1 MRKVAAR
8 VLIPFVLAGLLVGPA
23 AGVRRQPRV
32 KPQAAITPVRWAVRA
47 VNFLETRAGGSL
59 GLASSVCE
67 KAQGTQDGQRVD
79 AETRTLKD
87 YLLGAQPA
95 RLGLVVQSSA
105 LTRLL
110 RPYVRRPQAAHVGR
124 AKAQLLAAARDH
136 GLSFQALRDGANALD
151 AHDCATARVAW
162 SRSGLQAVAGQDE
175 VRQGLLEL
183 RSAGFKFVDPDWAY
197 E

>member
-1 MRKVAAR
+1 MRKAAAR
-8 VLIPFVLAGLLVGPA
+8 MLIPLVLAGILAGPA
-23 AGVRRQPRV
+23 AGVRRQPYV
-32 KPQAAITPVRWAVRA
+32 KPREAITPVRWALRA

-67 KAQGTQDGQRVD
+67 KAQVTQNWQRVQ

-87 YLLGAQPA
+87 YLLAARPA

-110 RPYVRRPQAAHVGR
+110 RPYVKGSQAAHVAS
-124 AKAQLLAAARDH
+124 AKSLLLAAAREH
-136 GLSFQALRDGANALD
+136 RSSFQALRDGANALD
-151 AHDCATARVAW
+151 AHDCATARIAW
-162 SRSGLQAVAGQDE
+162 SSSGLHAVAGQDE
-175 VRQGLLEL
+175 ARQGLFEL
-183 RSAGFKFVDPDWAY
+183 RSAGFKYVDPDWAY

>member
-1 MRKVAAR
+1 MRKAAAR
-8 VLIPFVLAGLLVGPA
+8 VLIPLVLAGLLAGPA
-23 AGVRRQPRV
+23 AGVRREPRV
-32 KPQAAITPVRWAVRA
+32 KPQAAITPVRWALRA

-67 KAQGTQDGQRVD
+67 KAQVTQNWQRLQ

-87 YLLGAQPA
+87 YLLAAQPA

-110 RPYVRRPQAAHVGR
+110 RPFVKGSQRAHVAN
-124 AKAQLLAAARDH
+124 AKSQLLAAARDH
-136 GLSFQALRDGANALD
+136 RASFQALHDGANALD
-151 AHDCATARVAW
+151 AHDCATARIAW
-162 SRSGLQAVAGQDE
+162 SQSGLRAVAGQDE
-175 VRQGLLEL
+175 ARQGLFEL

>member
-1 MRKVAAR
+1 MRKAAAR
-8 VLIPFVLAGLLVGPA
+8 VLIPFVLAGILAGPA
-23 AGVRRQPRV
+23 AGVRRQPHV
-32 KPQAAITPVRWAVRA
+32 KPKAAITPVRWALRA

-67 KAQGTQDGQRVD
+67 KAQLTQNWQRVQ

-87 YLLGAQPA
+87 YLLAAEPG

-110 RPYVRRPQAAHVGR
+110 RPYVKGPLAAHVAS
-124 AKAQLLAAARDH
+124 AKMRLLAAARDH
-136 GLSFQALRDGANALD
+136 GSSFQALRDGADALD
-151 AHDCATARVAW
+151 AHDCATARIAW
-162 SRSGLQAVAGQDE
+162 SQSGLQAVAGQDE
-175 VRQGLLEL
+175 ARQGLLEL